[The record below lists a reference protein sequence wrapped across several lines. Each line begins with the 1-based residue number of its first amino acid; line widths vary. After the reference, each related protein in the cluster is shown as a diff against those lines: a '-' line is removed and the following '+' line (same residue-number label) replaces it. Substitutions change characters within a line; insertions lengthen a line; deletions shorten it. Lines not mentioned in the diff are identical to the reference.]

1 MPSNIIDSRISDNG
15 GVEYLVEW
23 MDGNHFLFIQISFLR
38 LIFVLKDTKKVGSVN
53 LMFQMI
59 LLETTMTASNLQ
71 TVRKYFARA
80 NEMNS

>member
-1 MPSNIIDSRISDNG
+1 
-15 GVEYLVEW
+15 
-23 MDGNHFLFIQISFLR
+23 
-38 LIFVLKDTKKVGSVN
+38 VN